1 MTIIS
6 EKINDKSNNKKEK
19 NNSKLQK
26 VFFFSAIAF
35 VVLLIAF
42 FPIIHTL
49 DADGYFILREGRNIV
64 ESGIQYTNTG
74 FIIPGTATVVQQWLW
89 AAGVYMVQS
98 MSGDFGVKTLLL
110 TIYLIDNILFY
121 QIARCK
127 GCNSFYSGIF
137 TIIFSLFMFT
147 FINIRPTLITV
158 MFLMFE
164 IGMLDDFQITKDEFK
179 MWMLPVTMFLISIG
193 LINIHA
199 ALWPMVLV
207 FMLPYVVPP
216 MFTKIFPFEKKEKD
230 RFDRKKKL
238 ILLVSAIAVI
248 AGGFIN
254 PYGIEGMMY
263 LYNSYN
269 PMLNSLGIRELAS
282 PSMTGYAGI
291 LLTASMLI
299 CAYYTFIWK
308 AYHRTVPAYA
318 AYLLAGCLIMTI
330 IHQKNLFLVAFAF
343 PMYMAEIFAGRKD
356 RTIEKL
362 KTNKKAGI
370 LAVIIEAVCVLCL
383 IVPGLQTAYPETE
396 RDLVPVHAVAWLD
409 DHVND
414 LYKSTT
420 KIYTDFNTGAY
431 VEYKGYKGF
440 MDARPELYFKSINKK
455 ADYIKDYQRFSAS
468 KKDYESVMNKYK
480 FDYLI
485 VYPETKLDTYLQN
498 DEKAELVDESSSNK
512 LYKYHWSDSQGSVE
526 HV

>member
-6 EKINDKSNNKKEK
+6 EKINDKNNNKKEK
-19 NNSKLQK
+19 DNSKLQK
-26 VFFFSAIAF
+26 LFFFSAISF
-35 VVLLIAF
+35 IVLLIAF

-64 ESGIQYTNTG
+64 ESGIQFTNTG

-89 AAGVYMVQS
+89 AAGVFMVQS
-98 MSGDFGVKTLLL
+98 MSGDTGLKLLL
-110 TIYLIDNILFY
+110 LSIYLIDNILFY

-137 TIIFSLFMFT
+137 TIIFALFMFT

-164 IGMLDDFQITKDEFK
+164 IGMLDEFQITKDEFK
-179 MWMLPVTMFLISIG
+179 MWTFPVIMFLISIC

-216 MFTKIFPFEKKEKD
+216 MFTKIFPFEKKEKLD
-230 RFDRKKKL
+230 KKKKI
-238 ILLVSAIAVI
+238 ILLVAVIAVI
-248 AGGFIN
+248 VGGFIN

-282 PSMTGYAGI
+282 PSMTGYTGI

-330 IHQKNLFLVAFAF
+330 LHQKNLFLVAFAF

-362 KTNKKAGI
+362 KTNKIAGI
-370 LAVIIEAVCVLCL
+370 LAVVIEAVCVLCL
-383 IVPGLQTAYPETE
+383 IVPAVQTAYPETE
-396 RDLVPVHAVAWLD
+396 RDVTPVQAVAWLD
-409 DHVND
+409 DHIND
-414 LYKSTT
+414 LYKPTT

-512 LYKYHWSDSQGSVE
+512 LYKYRWSDSQGSVE